1 MSGRRLPAL
10 LAAAVLLLPA
20 TAEPHAALVRSSPAA
35 RAIVPDSPARVE
47 LWFNERLETAYST
60 VSVWSSG
67 GIRVDRHDVLVGP
80 DDPKRLSVGV
90 FTLRPGEYTVK
101 YRVLAIDGHVNDASF
116 VFTVGLTSGR

>member
-1 MSGRRLPAL
+1 MTRGRLLAL
-10 LAAAVLLLPA
+10 LAAATLLLPA

-35 RAIVPDSPARVE
+35 RAVVPDSPERVE
-47 LWFNERLETAYST
+47 LWFNERLEAAYCT
-60 VSVWSSG
+60 VSVWSAA
-67 GIRVDRHDVLVGP
+67 GIRVDRRNVIVGP

-116 VFTVGLTSGR
+116 AFTVGLTPGR